1 MLLLIAFAVNAAPLG
16 RNGHALAGLNSS
28 SSIELS
34 LANVTSLP
42 DTTDGASNLF
52 ARAPSP
58 SKEKLLDESLR
69 VHVDVGRDLLEAIHG
84 DIDEANR
91 AMTAYFDA
99 EDIETGQK
107 YQRTESI
114 NAQKS
119 WSFLDED
126 DSNTAEGHAII
137 EKVAPVLSAL
147 VVNEHIP
154 TQRFGPPRLRTRAPS
169 SKLWGNGPNRLIR
182 AREDRPYGSRSSPG
196 MV

>member
-1 MLLLIAFAVNAAPLG
+1 MMRQWHSGFPGASCTWLLAIALAVKAAPLG
-16 RNGHALAGLNSS
+16 RTGHALSGLNSS
-28 SSIELS
+28 PAIELS
-34 LANVTSLP
+34 LANVTSLS
-42 DTTDGASNLF
+42 DTTDRASNVF

-58 SKEKLLDESLR
+58 SKDRLSDESLR
-69 VHVDVGRDLLEAIHG
+69 VHVDVGRNLLKAIHG

-114 NAQKS
+114 HAQKS

-147 VVNEHIP
+147 VINEHIP
-154 TQRFGPPRLRTRAPS
+154 PQRFGPPRL
-169 SKLWGNGPNRLIR
+169 
-182 AREDRPYGSRSSPG
+182 
-196 MV
+196 